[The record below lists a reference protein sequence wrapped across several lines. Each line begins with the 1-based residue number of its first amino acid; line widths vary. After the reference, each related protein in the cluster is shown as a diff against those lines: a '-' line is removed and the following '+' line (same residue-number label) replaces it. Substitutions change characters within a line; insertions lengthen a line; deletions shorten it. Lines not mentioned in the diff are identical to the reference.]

1 MNNLN
6 DFIIEDGVLTQYKG
20 NDKLYLPV
28 EDISKLYKYVSKE
41 GMKPTINKLNSLS
54 LFYQLVSLI
63 LGKTGKGGNMLKL
76 VIKIKE
82 EAENK
87 LQIGIKQL
95 TEKEFNS
102 STLNEKI
109 AASELKTAIDFVIK
123 NLKNKEEK

>member
-1 MNNLN
+1 
-6 DFIIEDGVLTQYKG
+6 
-20 NDKLYLPV
+20 
-28 EDISKLYKYVSKE
+28 
-41 GMKPTINKLNSLS
+41 
-54 LFYQLVSLI
+54 
-63 LGKTGKGGNMLKL
+63 MLKL

-109 AASELKTAIDFVIK
+109 AANELKTAIDFAIK
-123 NLKNKEEK
+123 NLKNKEE

>member
-1 MNNLN
+1 
-6 DFIIEDGVLTQYKG
+6 
-20 NDKLYLPV
+20 
-28 EDISKLYKYVSKE
+28 
-41 GMKPTINKLNSLS
+41 
-54 LFYQLVSLI
+54 
-63 LGKTGKGGNMLKL
+63 MLKL

-109 AASELKTAIDFVIK
+109 AAIELKTAIDFVIK

>member
-1 MNNLN
+1 
-6 DFIIEDGVLTQYKG
+6 
-20 NDKLYLPV
+20 
-28 EDISKLYKYVSKE
+28 
-41 GMKPTINKLNSLS
+41 
-54 LFYQLVSLI
+54 
-63 LGKTGKGGNMLKL
+63 MLKL

-109 AASELKTAIDFVIK
+109 AASELKTAIDFAIK

>member
-1 MNNLN
+1 
-6 DFIIEDGVLTQYKG
+6 
-20 NDKLYLPV
+20 
-28 EDISKLYKYVSKE
+28 
-41 GMKPTINKLNSLS
+41 
-54 LFYQLVSLI
+54 
-63 LGKTGKGGNMLKL
+63 MLKL

-109 AASELKTAIDFVIK
+109 AASE
-123 NLKNKEEK
+123 

>member
-1 MNNLN
+1 
-6 DFIIEDGVLTQYKG
+6 
-20 NDKLYLPV
+20 
-28 EDISKLYKYVSKE
+28 
-41 GMKPTINKLNSLS
+41 
-54 LFYQLVSLI
+54 
-63 LGKTGKGGNMLKL
+63 MLKL

-95 TEKEFNS
+95 SEKEFNS